1 MNNYHKKI
9 CYKNFR
15 NKYAYQKALKVV
27 KNISELL
34 GNIDSFEKAKF
45 LKKSIK
51 ISTEIALGEGNIL
64 TTNGKDFHFRKTLMY
79 AIRLKREIEE
89 KVDTGELISNEL
101 IDDTLDNL
109 KQIIMLTRSYRK
121 TLREPSLIENEG
133 EQQ

>member
-9 CYKNFR
+9 CYRSFR

-27 KNISELL
+27 KNMSKLL

-79 AIRLKREIEE
+79 AIRLKKEIEE
-89 KVDTGELISNEL
+89 KVDIGELTSDEL

-109 KQIIMLTRSYRK
+109 KQIIILTRSYRK